1 MRRFKQLIAGRH
13 RDSMQPDRSLHSSRV
28 RFRNS
33 AKALVRCC
41 LSPARRLLRQRH
53 DTMNALRPLIRLA
66 PITAD
71 LTQRN
76 PKILLGGKHQ
86 PTLLRYLDG
95 WPRRSGRP
103 SAFLIQFVEDGDSLS
118 RFASD
123 SFDLAVIQAPNASNA
138 VEVIHQLTRIA
149 RQGLITRR

>member
-1 MRRFKQLIAGRH
+1 MRRFKQLLAGRQVT
-13 RDSMQPDRSLHSSRV
+13 RSVTDRSLETGFEIPLKRWFGVASHLPCR
-28 RFRNS
+28 
-33 AKALVRCC
+33 
-41 LSPARRLLRQRH
+41 PLRQRH
-53 DTMNALRPLIRLA
+53 DTMNALSPVVRPA
-66 PITAD
+66 PITAH

-95 WPRRSGRP
+95 WPRRTGGP
-103 SAFLIQFVEDGDSLS
+103 AAFLIQFVEDGESLA

-123 SFDLAVIQAPNASNA
+123 SFDLAVIQSPTVEGAS
-138 VEVIHQLTRIA
+138 EMISQLIRVA

>member
-1 MRRFKQLIAGRH
+1 
-13 RDSMQPDRSLHSSRV
+13 MQT
-28 RFRNS
+28 FE
-33 AKALVRCC
+33 AET
-41 LSPARRLLRQRH
+41 RH
-53 DTMNALRPLIRLA
+53 DECTKPRCTPA
-66 PITAD
+66 PITAH

-95 WPRRSGRP
+95 WPRRTGGP
-103 SAFLIQFVEDGDSLS
+103 AAFLIQFVEDGESLA

-123 SFDLAVIQAPNASNA
+123 SFDLAVIQSPSAAEA
-138 VEVIHQLTRIA
+138 VDVIRQLTRVA

>member
-13 RDSMQPDRSLHSSRV
+13 WDSLQPDRSLRLFSVSI
-28 RFRNS
+28 RNT

-103 SAFLIQFVEDGDSLS
+103 SAFLIQFVEDGDSLA

-123 SFDLAVIQAPNASNA
+123 SFDLAVIQAPSVSNA
-138 VEVIHQLTRIA
+138 HEVIHQLTRIA
-149 RQGLITRR
+149 RQGLIARR